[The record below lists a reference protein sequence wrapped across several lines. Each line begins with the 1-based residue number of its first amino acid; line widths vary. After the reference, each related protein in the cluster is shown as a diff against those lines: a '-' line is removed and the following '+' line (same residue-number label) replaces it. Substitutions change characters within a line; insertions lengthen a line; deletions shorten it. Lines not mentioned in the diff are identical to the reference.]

1 MATLLELTSQGDVGT
16 MSDESKLSKVK
27 LMSPQQLYE
36 LWERQ
41 PWSAHAID
49 LEQDKADWAD
59 RVTQDEKDQLAYNLS
74 AFFIGEERVATQFS
88 GLVRSYADQAEEAFL
103 TTQQVDEVRHAQFFN
118 RFYAEVLERD
128 GTFESRLEQ
137 ARGDVNEAFIE
148 LFDGHLVRAQENL
161 LQNPGDLEAKVDFV
175 VLYHMVIEGTLA
187 LTGQFFMQSY
197 LEQKGFMTGLL
208 EGYQRISQDEHRHV
222 AYGTW
227 FLQQQAADPGLRRR
241 IQAKLQELIPVATGV
256 LVPPGVE
263 DPYDYELLGFHSSET
278 HQFAFTALA
287 RRLKVIGVPLGAAD
301 EEAVPA

>member
-16 MSDESKLSKVK
+16 ITDESQLSKVK
-27 LMSPQQLYE
+27 LMNPQQLYE

-49 LEQDKADWAD
+49 LQRDAEEYATT
-59 RVTQDEKDQLAYNLS
+59 VTAEEKESLAYNLS

-88 GLVRSYADQAEEAFL
+88 GLVRSYEDQGEEAFL
-103 TTQQVDEVRHAQFFN
+103 TTQQVDEARHAQFFN

-128 GTFESRLEQ
+128 GTFESRLQQ
-137 ARGDVNEAFIE
+137 ARDDVNEDFIR
-148 LFDGHLVRAQENL
+148 LFDVELPGAQENL

-187 LTGQFFMQSY
+187 LTGQHFMQDY
-197 LEQKGFMTGLL
+197 LEKQGMLAGLL

-227 FLQQQAADPGLRRR
+227 FLQQKCGDPAIRRR
-241 IQAKLQELIPVATGV
+241 VQAKLLELIPVATGV

-263 DPYDYELLGFHSSET
+263 DPYDYEILGYHSSET
-278 HQFAFTALA
+278 HQFAFNALS
-287 RRLKVIGVPLGAAD
+287 RRLKVIGVQLGEQVAA
-301 EEAVPA
+301 

>member
-16 MSDESKLSKVK
+16 ITDESKLSQVK
-27 LMSPQQLYE
+27 LMNPRQLYQ

-41 PWSAHAID
+41 PWSAYAID
-49 LEQDKADWAD
+49 LEKDKADWAE
-59 RVTQDEKDQLAYNLS
+59 RVTPSEKDQLAYNLS

-88 GLVRSYADQAEEAFL
+88 GLVRAYADQHEEAFL

-118 RFYAEVLERD
+118 RFYEEVLERD
-128 GTFESRLEQ
+128 GTFESRLER
-137 ARGDVNEAFIE
+137 ARDDVNEAFIE
-148 LFDGHLVRAQENL
+148 LFDGHLVQAQERL
-161 LQNPGDLEAKVDFV
+161 LADPTDLEAKIDFV

-197 LEQKGFMTGLL
+197 LEQKGFMPGLL

-227 FLQQQAADPGLRRR
+227 FLKQQCDDPGIRRR
-241 IQAKLQELIPVATGV
+241 VQATLMALIPIATGV

-278 HQFAFTALA
+278 HQFAFTALS
-287 RRLKVIGVPLGAAD
+287 RRLKVIGVPLGEEVAA
-301 EEAVPA
+301 

>member
-16 MSDESKLSKVK
+16 ISDESKLSQVR
-27 LMSPQQLYE
+27 LMDPQQLYE

-49 LEQDKADWAD
+49 LERDRADWAE

-103 TTQQVDEVRHAQFFN
+103 TTQQVDEARHAQFFN
-118 RFYAEVLERD
+118 RFYEQVLKRD
-128 GTFESRLEQ
+128 GTFESRLQQ
-137 ARGDVNEAFIE
+137 ARDDVNEAFIE
-148 LFDGHLVRAQENL
+148 LFDGHLVQAQERL
-161 LQNPGDLEAKVDFV
+161 LADPGDVEAKVDFV

-197 LEQKGFMTGLL
+197 LEQRGFLPGLL
-208 EGYQRISQDEHRHV
+208 EGYSRISQDEHRHV

-227 FLQQQAADPGLRRR
+227 FLKEQCADPAVKRRV
-241 IQAKLQELIPVATGV
+241 QARLQELIPVATGV

-263 DPYDYELLGFHSSET
+263 DPYDYELLGFHSSQT
-278 HQFAFTALA
+278 HQFAFTALS
-287 RRLKVIGVPLGAAD
+287 RRLKVIGVPLGEPVAA
-301 EEAVPA
+301 